1 MPDYSNINDL
11 IHEEVNDFL
20 YDIFFNLGSKFDA
33 DAGLRAFFESEK
45 GREPKENPTLSD
57 VAQIDKA
64 WAEDVSDTDEF
75 EENLHYHID
84 GMLTYYGVVQDI
96 YFNSFWSNQ
105 IQESDTLSGNF
116 SDDKSFGDYSGY
128 GVIMRIMQEQI
139 YTWASEHFRE
149 EYEKWRDDKDKSSW
163 LIDYLVKIDAYNR
176 DKWEDVIYEYYND
189 KVSKDYSDN
198 FPFK

>member
-189 KVSKDYSDN
+189 KVNKDYSDN